1 MGRGRRTSGD
11 SAKARRNTDP
21 GFYINLGGAIRLAR
35 EMADK
40 SQTEVAE
47 HLDVTYQQ
55 VQKYEEGRNRI
66 PVDLLTRLSCYL
78 EVPVEQFLSFTTAPQ
93 TRDHHELTRLM
104 AGSPGRENFRLLAL
118 WSRLHDRELRST
130 LLNLLKHMT
139 EREDPEH
146 KERI

>member
-1 MGRGRRTSGD
+1 
-11 SAKARRNTDP
+11 
-21 GFYINLGGAIRLAR
+21 
-35 EMADK
+35 
-40 SQTEVAE
+40 
-47 HLDVTYQQ
+47 
-55 VQKYEEGRNRI
+55 
-66 PVDLLTRLSCYL
+66 
-78 EVPVEQFLSFTTAPQ
+78 
-93 TRDHHELTRLM
+93 M